1 MDSLKYVFIV
11 LGTQFLYRNGQFY
24 AREALSS
31 LPTLI
36 FPAPLAP
43 PPSCGTN
50 SKGSLFPRLSYLYL
64 LNDKEGNGESLGTR
78 LRYS

>member
-31 LPTLI
+31 LPTLT
-36 FPAPLAP
+36 FPVPLAP
-43 PPSCGTN
+43 PLSCGIN
-50 SKGSLFPRLSYLYL
+50 
-64 LNDKEGNGESLGTR
+64 
-78 LRYS
+78 